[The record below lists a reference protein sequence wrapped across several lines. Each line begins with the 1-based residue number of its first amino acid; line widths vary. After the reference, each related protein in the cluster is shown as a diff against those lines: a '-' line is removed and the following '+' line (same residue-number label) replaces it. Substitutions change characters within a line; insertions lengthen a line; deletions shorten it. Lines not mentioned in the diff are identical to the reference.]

1 MADVAGMLS
10 GLAGAR
16 HITWTDAGD
25 RSGRALV
32 TVELHADAADPA
44 LEALS
49 GLGVPAEDVTLL
61 RLDAIGPSLSRE
73 RANLPG
79 RTFGRAGE
87 YARTGC
93 SLPCVHGRWPRTT
106 A

>member
-1 MADVAGMLS
+1 MAEVAEMLS
-10 GLAGAR
+10 ALAGAR

-25 RSGRALV
+25 RSARALV

-61 RLDAIGPSLSRE
+61 RLDAIRPGARSRE
-73 RANLPG
+73 RANLLWADLL
-79 RTFGRAGE
+79 GRAGE
-87 YARTGC
+87 
-93 SLPCVHGRWPRTT
+93 
-106 A
+106 